1 MVTLAISTETFVVCG
16 SVFSRSTQT
25 WAKFPLDR
33 WMREDGFDAEG
44 PWPILRRMDNA
55 KVASISS
62 KTRPFGLS
70 MPILG
75 GTGRYVVRASRT

>member
-1 MVTLAISTETFVVCG
+1 MKILAFDSKILCKVNLTLK
-16 SVFSRSTQT
+16 QT